1 MIKTM
6 IALAKMQFRQYNIYK
21 SNFYLFTLNRIVEVI
36 VYIFVW
42 QAIYNQTG
50 NAGGFTISQMITY
63 YILVVSFSSI
73 ALWGINENMAHSIR
87 NGQINKELL
96 NPISYFKYYFGVN
109 LGELVFAVVVGIA
122 TFIICSLFWKLT
134 LPTSLINFI
143 LCIFVMIL
151 GVPITFFIQMIV
163 GTVGFYTNSIWGMQ
177 ILRKAT
183 IQIFSGIIA
192 PITLF
197 PLWFQELSKWLPFKE
212 LIYTPVNIWLGNITI
227 NDIFFIIIKQ
237 IIWGIILYFIARAFF
252 NHAVKNITI
261 NDKKIDTEKEYSIL
275 LTDTTKSILKKIN
288 PKCAIEQIGDTTLSS
303 AWIAAISNGQQP
315 SAPEDYIEVEK

>member
-6 IALAKMQFRQYNIYK
+6 IALAKMQFNQYNVYK

-42 QAIYNQTG
+42 QAIYNQTV
-50 NAGGFTISQMITY
+50 NAGGFTISQMVTY
-63 YILVVSFSSI
+63 YILVISFSSI
-73 ALWGINENMAHSIR
+73 ALWGINEDMAHSIR

-109 LGELVFAVVVGIA
+109 LGQLAFATVIGIA
-122 TFIICSLFWKLT
+122 TFIICSIFWKLT
-134 LPTSLINFI
+134 LPTNIISFI
-143 LCIFVMIL
+143 LCIFVMLL

-212 LIYTPVNIWLGNITI
+212 LIYTPVNIWLGNIAI
-227 NDIFFIIIKQ
+227 NEIFFIIIKQ
-237 IIWGIILYFIARAFF
+237 IVWGVILYLIAKTFF

-261 NDKKIDTEKEYSIL
+261 N
-275 LTDTTKSILKKIN
+275 
-288 PKCAIEQIGDTTLSS
+288 G
-303 AWIAAISNGQQP
+303 G
-315 SAPEDYIEVEK
+315 

>member
-6 IALAKMQFRQYNIYK
+6 IALAKMQFKQYNIYK
-21 SNFYLFTLNRIVEVI
+21 SNFYLFTLNRIVEVV

-50 NAGGFTISQMITY
+50 DAGGFTISQMVTY
-63 YILVVSFSSI
+63 YILVISFSSI
-73 ALWGINENMAHSIR
+73 AIWGINEDIAHSIR

-109 LGELVFAVVVGIA
+109 LGELAFATVIGIA
-122 TFIICSLFWKLT
+122 TFIICSFFWKLT
-134 LPTSLINFI
+134 LPTSIMSFV

-163 GTVGFYTNSIWGMQ
+163 GTVGFYTNSIWGME

-212 LIYTPVNIWLGNITI
+212 LIYTPVNIWLGNIDI
-227 NDIFFIIIKQ
+227 NEIFFIIIKQ
-237 IIWGIILYFIARAFF
+237 IVWGVILYFIAKTFF

-261 NDKKIDTEKEYSIL
+261 N
-275 LTDTTKSILKKIN
+275 
-288 PKCAIEQIGDTTLSS
+288 G
-303 AWIAAISNGQQP
+303 G
-315 SAPEDYIEVEK
+315 

>member
-6 IALAKMQFRQYNIYK
+6 IALAKMQFKQYNIYK
-21 SNFYLFTLNRIVEVI
+21 SNFYLFTLNRIVEVV

-50 NAGGFTISQMITY
+50 NAGGFTISQMVTY
-63 YILVVSFSSI
+63 YILVISFSSI
-73 ALWGINENMAHSIR
+73 ALWGINEDMAYSIR

-109 LGELVFAVVVGIA
+109 LGELAFATVIGIA
-122 TFIICSLFWKLT
+122 TFIICSIFWKLT
-134 LPTSLINFI
+134 LPTNITSFI
-143 LCIFVMIL
+143 LCIFVMLL

-212 LIYTPVNIWLGNITI
+212 LIYTPVNIWLGNIAI
-227 NDIFFIIIKQ
+227 NEIFFIIIKQ
-237 IIWGIILYFIARAFF
+237 IVWGVILYFIAKTFF
-252 NHAVKNITI
+252 KHAVKNITI
-261 NDKKIDTEKEYSIL
+261 N
-275 LTDTTKSILKKIN
+275 
-288 PKCAIEQIGDTTLSS
+288 G
-303 AWIAAISNGQQP
+303 G
-315 SAPEDYIEVEK
+315 